1 VTNIDTGKRS
11 TGYQARR
18 ESDDVK
24 PTTGIT
30 HRAFVAG
37 TGERSG
43 SGRMP
48 PVETDLTTPGGGAM
62 TTFAGRREID
72 WTNIVLASLRFS
84 TGRVSVR

>member
-1 VTNIDTGKRS
+1 
-11 TGYQARR
+11 
-18 ESDDVK
+18 
-24 PTTGIT
+24 
-30 HRAFVAG
+30 
-37 TGERSG
+37 
-43 SGRMP
+43 MP